1 MTLSSF
7 GMIQLRLT
15 YMPQLAY
22 YFVDI
27 FPGGNT
33 CSTLDTSRTDVQDG
47 TNVTYSGLGPG
58 DYIIAVRANGPSA
71 YDMSLTLTSAGLA
84 ADAFEPNESAAA
96 AHAIVPGTFD
106 ANLQT
111 AGDVDFYSFT
121 VANSPVTAPFSV
133 DLTSTCAP
141 VSVRLIH
148 DGVDDGGGIP
158 SKSHFL
164 TLQTGSYKMGVTGT
178 AATPYH
184 FYAKNR
190 RSKVF
195 DRLWEEVRIFQYD
208 PGDPGPRWV
217 SGPRELLA
225 ITKTE
230 AFGRLRIR
238 GGGLR
243 ARLTDLDGKTIT
255 FAAPDPRTE
264 ELVLPL
270 DHARNGSEYIVR
282 IERDTDRLEG
292 AGTTALRYEVKA
304 ER

>member
-1 MTLSSF
+1 
-7 GMIQLRLT
+7 
-15 YMPQLAY
+15 
-22 YFVDI
+22 
-27 FPGGNT
+27 
-33 CSTLDTSRTDVQDG
+33 
-47 TNVTYSGLGPG
+47 
-58 DYIIAVRANGPSA
+58 
-71 YDMSLTLTSAGLA
+71 
-84 ADAFEPNESAAA
+84 
-96 AHAIVPGTFD
+96 
-106 ANLQT
+106 
-111 AGDVDFYSFT
+111 
-121 VANSPVTAPFSV
+121 
-133 DLTSTCAP
+133 
-141 VSVRLIH
+141 
-148 DGVDDGGGIP
+148 
-158 SKSHFL
+158 
-164 TLQTGSYKMGVTGT
+164 MGVTGT

-230 AFGRLRIR
+230 AVGRLRIR